1 MRYELFLKF
10 FSSDYP
16 FLDQAS
22 QSKKVLNL
30 IWHKHGSK
38 VGPLM
43 MVRAVN
49 NWLLIRPGATQRR
62 RKFPSLN
69 FFSPLRHLSLAW
81 SLFFIFLSEAKIRH
95 KKNLDQRFFSMLM
108 FYWRRDLLYHLL
120 YLSRLT
126 NFKRIDFEGF
136 CEFQVAGILKR
147 IT

>member
-10 FSSDYP
+10 FPSDYH

-81 SLFFIFLSEAKIRH
+81 SLFFIFLSEAKIRR
-95 KKNLDQRFFSMLM
+95 KKKSGPTLFFNVDVLLTSRFALPSDKANMRSGSQEVICMVEAVFIRVLR
-108 FYWRRDLLYHLL
+108 F
-120 YLSRLT
+120 
-126 NFKRIDFEGF
+126 
-136 CEFQVAGILKR
+136 
-147 IT
+147 